1 MDLECDRFGDR
12 VDIVGVE
19 ASDHDPPRSRLSTTA
34 ISKRAMA
41 GVSCD
46 GAPVSAD
53 TRHHRR
59 RDCCARNKCTS
70 GACTPARSW
79 NRVRGKTSVLN
90 IGTSQK
96 PEVKAV
102 PLRER

>member
-1 MDLECDRFGDR
+1 MELERDRFGDR

-19 ASDHDPPRSRLSTTA
+19 ASDHDRPRSRLSTTA

-46 GAPVSAD
+46 GAHVSAD

-59 RDCCARNKCTS
+59 RDCCARNKCAS
-70 GACTPARSW
+70 AEPVPRPD
-79 NRVRGKTSVLN
+79 RGTV
-90 IGTSQK
+90 
-96 PEVKAV
+96 
-102 PLRER
+102 